1 MIANHPV
8 AAETCADNADDFACG
23 SSALMRKG
31 CFLRTVLGG
40 LRASKVMYNGLL
52 VDIESVIC
60 VLGVLPCC
68 RISVRFFL

>member
-1 MIANHPV
+1 MIADHPV
-8 AAETCADNADDFACG
+8 DAGTCADNADDFAGG
-23 SSALMRKG
+23 SSALLRKG
-31 CFLRTVLGG
+31 CFLRMVFGS
-40 LRASKVMYNGLL
+40 LRASKGMYNSLL